1 MKFRQRS
8 RLVRSMRKIDRQ
20 PTTRSYYP
28 STRDT
33 VLWLKFLQ
41 TFSSRFPFNYYSNSK
56 NALSNSHLLRRKK
69 NIYLNYLNYSYWLL
83 YITFVV
89 LLKILFPYFR
99 PLARREN
106 SCGWIDKRASRK
118 RLRKIL
124 EIILVRRST
133 NSNSIQAVDVSQRRG
148 NTTTRVERKI
158 FLRWSWARVNK

>member
-41 TFSSRFPFNYYSNSK
+41 TFSSRFQ
-56 NALSNSHLLRRKK
+56 LLFQFKKRSFQLAFIKRKK
-69 NIYLNYLNYSYWLL
+69 NIYLNYSYWLL

>member
-41 TFSSRFPFNYYSNSK
+41 TFSSRFQ
-56 NALSNSHLLRRKK
+56 LLFQFKKRSFQLAFIKRKK
-69 NIYLNYLNYSYWLL
+69 NIYLNRNYSYWLL

-89 LLKILFPYFR
+89 LLKFLFPYFR

>member
-20 PTTRSYYP
+20 PTTRLYYP

-41 TFSSRFPFNYYSNSK
+41 TFSSRFQ
-56 NALSNSHLLRRKK
+56 LLFQFKKRSFQLAFIKRKK
-69 NIYLNYLNYSYWLL
+69 NIYLNRNYSYWLL

>member
-41 TFSSRFPFNYYSNSK
+41 TFSSRFQ
-56 NALSNSHLLRRKK
+56 LLFQFKKRSFQLAFIKRKK
-69 NIYLNYLNYSYWLL
+69 NIYLNRNYSYWLL

>member
-41 TFSSRFPFNYYSNSK
+41 TFSSRFQ
-56 NALSNSHLLRRKK
+56 LLFQFKKRSFQLAFIKRKK
-69 NIYLNYLNYSYWLL
+69 NIYLNRNYSYWLL
-83 YITFVV
+83 YITTFVV

-133 NSNSIQAVDVSQRRG
+133 NSNSIQAVDPFPREGGTQQRG
-148 NTTTRVERKI
+148 
-158 FLRWSWARVNK
+158 

>member
-41 TFSSRFPFNYYSNSK
+41 TFSSRFQ
-56 NALSNSHLLRRKK
+56 LLFQFKKRSFQLAFIKRKK